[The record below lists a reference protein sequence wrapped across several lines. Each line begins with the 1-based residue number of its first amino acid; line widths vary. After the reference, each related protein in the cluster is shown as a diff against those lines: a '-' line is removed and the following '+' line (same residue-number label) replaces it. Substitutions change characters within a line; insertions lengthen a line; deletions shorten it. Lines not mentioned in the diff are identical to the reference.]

1 MITTDNYRKS
11 ESASLSEKATTQ
23 ILQATVWD
31 LKQNFHG
38 IYAILS
44 SEMRTNTSTILLREH
59 VKRTCKRDYLPIA
72 ILNIKKIFHK

>member
-11 ESASLSEKATTQ
+11 ESASLSEKATTANFASDG
-23 ILQATVWD
+23 LRFET
-31 LKQNFHG
+31 KFHG

-59 VKRTCKRDYLPIA
+59 VKRTCKEITYL
-72 ILNIKKIFHK
+72 

>member
-23 ILQATVWD
+23 ILQATV
-31 LKQNFHG
+31 KQNFMA
-38 IYAILS
+38 YAILS

-59 VKRTCKRDYLPIA
+59 VKRTCKEITYL
-72 ILNIKKIFHK
+72 